1 MLTITISGAQAQRAA
16 TLKAVKDAGFRPVTN
31 EADDP
36 IDHDWGH
43 DRGKHEVFLTVEGE
57 DVDRVVE
64 VLPAN
69 WRLRSHRNTPERS
82 PVPTV
87 EERLAA
93 VGLSVGDLRTA
104 LGV

>member
-1 MLTITISGAQAQRAA
+1 
-16 TLKAVKDAGFRPVTN
+16 VN

-43 DRGKHEVFLTVEGE
+43 ERVKHETFLTVEGE

-64 VLPAN
+64 VLPAE
-69 WRLRSHRNTPERS
+69 WRLRSHRERPEPIRAL
-82 PVPTV
+82 TV